1 MSSQVVRIQG
11 FTKGSLHG
19 IGQEAER
26 GNVEHRNI
34 DIDPNRKEM
43 NMYFKQTDHGFYHEW
58 NDIKTALNVQGKETK
73 KGIAFEGMVITADKE
88 FYKERF
94 DWEQGKPMTP
104 EMVKYWKECYEYAK
118 QEIGY
123 KGTDKNIISAVVHAD
138 ETTPHL
144 QLYYLPITEKWQEKV
159 YAKGEDGKVLRSE
172 RGTPIQAKDENGK
185 TLYKQVENE
194 SSPKLARSEFWRVRG
209 GQNSYS
215 QMQDR
220 FHEQIGKQYG
230 LERGEVG
237 SDKQHRT
244 KNQWEQEQLTAEKER
259 LTAEVK
265 PFRELKTGIDEVQT
279 TGKNF
284 LGLSVV
290 KTKDLQAVKEQ
301 AKAYTV
307 NRDEI
312 SEVRE
317 RTQAV
322 KARESR
328 ADQRECQLDNRAAEL
343 AHQQTQVQA
352 AYQRQLSLN
361 QLLEQTE
368 KQRDSYKHEN
378 ATLRAENGSL
388 RSEIEKLRQ
397 SFEKRIESLKT
408 TVRGAY
414 ESITNIVKAVG
425 MLKYDKEDG
434 YGVPNLTKK
443 QEKLIDGI
451 ADYGVKWAKEDGHHD
466 LAEDMKKH
474 IGISKGIQNTIEPP
488 KQHYHSH
495 DYGPSL

>member
-1 MSSQVVRIQG
+1 M
-11 FTKGSLHG
+11 
-19 IGQEAER
+19 
-26 GNVEHRNI
+26 
-34 DIDPNRKEM
+34 
-43 NMYFKQTDHGFYHEW
+43 
-58 NDIKTALNVQGKETK
+58 
-73 KGIAFEGMVITADKE
+73 
-88 FYKERF
+88 
-94 DWEQGKPMTP
+94 
-104 EMVKYWKECYEYAK
+104 
-118 QEIGY
+118 
-123 KGTDKNIISAVVHAD
+123 
-138 ETTPHL
+138 
-144 QLYYLPITEKWQEKV
+144 
-159 YAKGEDGKVLRSE
+159 
-172 RGTPIQAKDENGK
+172 
-185 TLYKQVENE
+185 E
-194 SSPKLARSEFWRVRG
+194 SSRG
-209 GQNSYS
+209 QSSYR

-220 FHEQIGKQYG
+220 FYQSVGKDYK
-230 LERGEVG
+230 LERGEIG
-237 SDKQHRT
+237 SDREHKKT
-244 KNQWEQEQLTAEKER
+244 AIYKQEQLTAEKER
-259 LTAEVK
+259 LTAEVT
-265 PFRELKTGIDEVQT
+265 PYRELKQGIEEVET
-279 TGKNF
+279 PGKTV
-284 LGLSVV
+284 LPGIVAV
-290 KTKDLQAVKEQ
+290 KKKDLSALKEQ
-301 AKAYTV
+301 AKAYSI

-312 SEVRE
+312 ESVRE
-317 RTQAV
+317 RTATV
-322 KARESR
+322 TVRENR

-343 AHQQTQVQA
+343 AHQQAQVQA

-451 ADYGVKWAKEDGHHD
+451 ADYGVKWAKEDGQHD
-466 LAEDMKKH
+466 LAEDMEKH

>member
-1 MSSQVVRIQG
+1 M
-11 FTKGSLHG
+11 H
-19 IGQEAER
+19 
-26 GNVEHRNI
+26 
-34 DIDPNRKEM
+34 
-43 NMYFKQTDHGFYHEW
+43 
-58 NDIKTALNVQGKETK
+58 
-73 KGIAFEGMVITADKE
+73 
-88 FYKERF
+88 
-94 DWEQGKPMTP
+94 
-104 EMVKYWKECYEYAK
+104 
-118 QEIGY
+118 
-123 KGTDKNIISAVVHAD
+123 
-138 ETTPHL
+138 
-144 QLYYLPITEKWQEKV
+144 LYYVPITEKWQSKV
-159 YAKGEDGKVLRSE
+159 YAKDENGKVLRTE
-172 RGTPIQAKDENGK
+172 KGTPIQAKDENGK
-185 TLYKQVENE
+185 ILYEQHEDLTA
-194 SSPKLARSEFWRVRG
+194 PKLSRTEFWRVRG
-209 GQNSYS
+209 GQSSYR

-220 FHEQIGKQYG
+220 FYQSVGKDYK
-230 LERGEVG
+230 LERGEIG
-237 SDKQHRT
+237 SDREHKKT
-244 KNQWEQEQLTAEKER
+244 AVYKQEQLTAE
-259 LTAEVK
+259 VN

-290 KTKDLQAVKEQ
+290 KTKDLQVVKEQ

-312 SEVRE
+312 CEVRE

-343 AHQQTQVQA
+343 AHQQAQVQA
-352 AYQRQLSLN
+352 AYQRQLNLN

-434 YGVPNLTKK
+434 FGVPKPNEK

-451 ADYGVKWAKEDGHHD
+451 ADYGVKWAKKTDSTT
-466 LAEDMKKH
+466 L
-474 IGISKGIQNTIEPP
+474 P
-488 KQHYHSH
+488 KIWKST
-495 DYGPSL
+495 